1 MKPFKRSI
9 IELFDGKKRYVVPLY
24 QRQYAWPVKPQI
36 EALWTDIKRISDKL
50 MAGEE
55 VKAPHFLGAAV
66 IAQIKTFGR
75 QVSTWEVIDGQQRLT
90 TFQLFLAALRDV
102 AQKNDSAYTT
112 EIDKYLFNTGV
123 MENVK
128 IERYKLWPSYMD
140 RESFVNIVDPHIDI
154 SELGIQSAKLDGYVR
169 RSVLVYEYL
178 KVELNTYL
186 SLKSE
191 TPEFVI
197 EKIFEALKSG
207 LAIVSIELEEN
218 DDPQVI
224 FETLNSRGV
233 DLKASDLMRNFIFQR
248 ASGRETTNLELHTD
262 RLYEKYWLELDS
274 GYWGQKAPRGRNT
287 EERVDW
293 LFVDHLSMKTAQN
306 ISIRKLYNEYKR
318 WIIDETPFENIESE
332 LVSLKTSSAV
342 VEKLFS
348 KNTKDPVGEF
358 GVFADA
364 FDVSTVM
371 PLVVYLASEGGLE
384 ESDLIDSLN
393 ALKSFILR
401 RDICGLTTKNY
412 NNIFV
417 DFIKKMRAMGC
428 GSAGIFREILSIGN
442 ADGNRWPDDEEF
454 KEGFLNRDQ
463 YKSARSKRLNYLLKH
478 IEITMRTTLSED
490 IEIKS
495 ALSIEHIMPQKWQQH
510 WPITGFEH
518 DDPDEPS
525 LEKIELENKRSSHI
539 HKIGNLT
546 LLTQP
551 LNSKLKNAS
560 YSVRMPEVKAHSS
573 LALNRELQVFDSWD
587 EAEIQQRSMVLY
599 ERAKKI
605 WVAPP
610 IREQVEEKANPEK
623 TLEAT
628 KKRKIENRKSSEIKK
643 AKSFVLK
650 FLEEDAYFEH
660 QVELLEAALL
670 AIEHHK
676 PGTFEILKDYTPRT
690 KYIIA
695 KDPYKLF
702 QGRPD
707 LAENCT
713 REILSGWW
721 MGTNNSW
728 DETSRWIERACEFA
742 GISFGNELI
751 ISKDM

>member
-24 QRQYAWPVKPQI
+24 QRQYAWPVEPQI
-36 EALWTDIKRISDKL
+36 EALWADIRRISEKL
-50 MAGEE
+50 LLGEE

-102 AQKNDSAYTT
+102 ARYNKSAYTE
-112 EIDKYLFNTGV
+112 EIGKYLFNTGV
-123 MENVK
+123 MENEK

-178 KVELNTYL
+178 KVELNNYL
-186 SLKSE
+186 SLKKE
-191 TPEFVI
+191 APEVVI

-248 ASGRETTNLELHTD
+248 ASGRETTNLELQTD
-262 RLYEKYWLELDS
+262 RLYEKYWLELDN
-274 GYWGQKAPRGRNT
+274 GYWGQKAPRGRSA

-293 LFVDHLSMKTAQN
+293 LFVDHLSMKTSQN
-306 ISIRKLYNEYKR
+306 ISIKKLYDEYKK
-318 WIIDETPFENIESE
+318 WIIDENPFESIEDE
-332 LVSLKTSSAV
+332 LISLKTSSSI
-342 VEKLFS
+342 VERLFS
-348 KNTKDPVGEF
+348 KKTEDPIGEF

-384 ESDLIDSLN
+384 ESDLVDSLS

-417 DFIKKMRAMGC
+417 DFIKKMRVGNYNSSIM
-428 GSAGIFREILSIGN
+428 FREILSLGT
-442 ADGNRWPDDEEF
+442 ADGNRWPVDEEF

-463 YKSARSKRLNYLLKH
+463 YKSARSKRLNYLLRH
-478 IEITMRTTLSED
+478 IEIAMRTKLSED
-490 IEIKS
+490 IEIKTD
-495 ALSIEHIMPQKWQQH
+495 LSIEHIMPQKWQQH
-510 WPITGFEH
+510 WPIAGFEH

-525 LEKIELENKRSSHI
+525 LERIELENKRSAHI
-539 HKIGNLT
+539 HKMGNLT

-560 YSVRMPEVKAHSS
+560 YSARMPEVKAHSS
-573 LALNRELQVFDSWD
+573 LALNRELQFFDSWD
-587 EAEIQQRSMVLY
+587 EAKIAERSNVLY
-599 ERAKKI
+599 GRAKMI
-605 WVAPP
+605 WSSPPNNVSLKEKADLEEAPEAIP
-610 IREQVEEKANPEK
+610 KKTIHNRKTSGNEKADNFIFKFLDEEK
-623 TLEAT
+623 
-628 KKRKIENRKSSEIKK
+628 
-643 AKSFVLK
+643 
-650 FLEEDAYFEH
+650 YYGQ

-670 AIEHHK
+670 AIEK
-676 PGTFEILKDYTPRT
+676 YRPGTFNILKDYTPRT

-695 KDPYKLF
+695 KDRYKLF
-702 QGRPD
+702 HGRPD

-728 DETSRWIERACEFA
+728 DETCRWIERACEFA
-742 GISFGNELI
+742 NISFGSELI
-751 ISKDM
+751 IEKNI